1 MEESHKKRLSVFRTI
16 TRDFSPSLGLVDTS
30 HGVPETLSVSK
41 FSLSNISSQQHEG
54 SEFNDGPSFLS
65 ERGGKRVPYIEPL
78 SYIPNS
84 KANMPVRA
92 LANLEP
98 KSAIEVFHRKAV
110 PSLDAKRNDW
120 SKDTSLNTSG
130 SLSNR
135 SQYLNISTEESSKE
149 ENEERGKPKK
159 RPLEEGERG
168 FYIIKLDYIKNGQD
182 KRTTIM
188 IKNIPN
194 KYTQKM
200 LIQAID
206 RNFTGTYDFLYLP
219 IDFKNRCNVGYAFIN
234 FVDYRVIPAFFHEF
248 NAKRWEKFNSE
259 KICALAYGRI
269 QGLQELVQ
277 HFQNSSVIN
286 QDDNKVKPIILSKH

>member
-1 MEESHKKRLSVFRTI
+1 MEGSHKKRLSVFRAI
-16 TRDFSPSLGLVDTS
+16 TRDFSPNLGLVNTS
-30 HGVPETLSVSK
+30 LEVQETLSVSQL
-41 FSLSNISSQQHEG
+41 SLSNNSSQHGER
-54 SEFNDGPSFLS
+54 SEFSDCLSFS
-65 ERGGKRVPYIEPL
+65 NERGGKRVPFVESSICL
-78 SYIPNS
+78 SNS
-84 KANMPVRA
+84 KVNMPVRA

-98 KSAIEVFHRKAV
+98 KSAIEAFHRKAV
-110 PSLDAKRNDW
+110 PSLDTKRNDW

-149 ENEERGKPKK
+149 EYEERGKPKK

-168 FYIIKLDYIKNGQD
+168 FYIIKLDFIKNGQD

-234 FVDYRVIPAFFHEF
+234 FVDYRVIPAFFNEF
-248 NAKRWEKFNSE
+248 NAKRWERFNSE

-269 QGLQELVQ
+269 QGLKDLVQ

-286 QDDNKVKPIILSKH
+286 QDDNKVKPIILSKY